1 MAVRSED
8 RSIPSAVAKQG
19 VSRFGELEAAVM
31 EELWQREG
39 WMTPGEVKDALPRG
53 RILAYTTVMTVL
65 VRLWKK
71 GLLERQR
78 DGRAFA
84 YHPVESREQ
93 WTARRMEELLAAAGN
108 ASEALNHFVG
118 VLKPE
123 ERDQLRRILRSGSST

>member
-1 MAVRSED
+1 
-8 RSIPSAVAKQG
+8 
-19 VSRFGELEAAVM
+19 M
-31 EELWQREG
+31 EVLWQREG
-39 WMTPGEVKDALPRG
+39 WMTPGEMKDALPRG
-53 RILAYTTVMTVL
+53 RVLAYTTVMTVL

-108 ASEALNHFVG
+108 PSEALSHFVG
-118 VLKPE
+118 VLKPV
-123 ERDQLRRILRSGSST
+123 ERDQLRRILQSGRSA

>member
-1 MAVRSED
+1 MVARSQD
-8 RSIPSAVAKQG
+8 RKIPGAVAKPG
-19 VSRFGELEAAVM
+19 RSRFGELEAAVM
-31 EELWQREG
+31 EVLWQREG
-39 WMTPGEVKDALPRG
+39 WMTSGEVRDALPRG
-53 RILAYTTVMTVL
+53 RVLAYTTVMTVL

-108 ASEALNHFVG
+108 PSGALNHFVR
-118 VLKPE
+118 VLSPG
-123 ERDQLRRILRSGSST
+123 ERDQLRRILKSGRSA